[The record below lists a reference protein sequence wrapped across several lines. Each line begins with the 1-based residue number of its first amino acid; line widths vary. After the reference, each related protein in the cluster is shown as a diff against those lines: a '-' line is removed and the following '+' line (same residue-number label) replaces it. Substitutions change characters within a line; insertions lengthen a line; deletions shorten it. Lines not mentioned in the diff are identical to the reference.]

1 MYLTNFTDHGL
12 SNYLANRP
20 GFSRLNVVTYMP
32 VNEYWIGNQLIAIV
46 VFNNET
52 STRRIYTNSQE
63 FYMDCPKYGS
73 NMQKRSGKYGES
85 KMNFES
91 DESMDS
97 YLEPTTF
104 GVTT

>member
-1 MYLTNFTDHGL
+1 
-12 SNYLANRP
+12 
-20 GFSRLNVVTYMP
+20 
-32 VNEYWIGNQLIAIV
+32 
-46 VFNNET
+46 
-52 STRRIYTNSQE
+52 
-63 FYMDCPKYGS
+63 MDCPKYGS

-104 GVTT
+104 GVST

>member
-1 MYLTNFTDHGL
+1 
-12 SNYLANRP
+12 
-20 GFSRLNVVTYMP
+20 
-32 VNEYWIGNQLIAIV
+32 
-46 VFNNET
+46 
-52 STRRIYTNSQE
+52 
-63 FYMDCPKYGS
+63 MDCPKCGS

-104 GVTT
+104 GVIT